1 MVCGNNTAGLEE
13 PGPGGLRLKSSFRA
27 SPPPIT
33 SMFSFLE
40 KRPLLLIFAKELCVA
55 NCVTLQ
61 IFIFG
66 GLAISLKS
74 EVLNVHCVLCS
85 CKVFFFFAKYKITIS
100 PSAHKRRYLN
110 AYMCKVF

>member
-1 MVCGNNTAGLEE
+1 MGATQQVWRGQAH
-13 PGPGGLRLKSSFRA
+13 GGLRLKSSFRA

-33 SMFSFLE
+33 SILSFLE

-61 IFIFG
+61 ICMFG

-74 EVLNVHCVLCS
+74 EILSVHCVLCS
-85 CKVFFFFAKYKITIS
+85 CKVFLLQSI
-100 PSAHKRRYLN
+100 R
-110 AYMCKVF
+110 